1 MDYNE
6 VVALIDD
13 YENQARAVKRLC
25 FKLAWHMRGGIT
37 MEEMY
42 NSSHNDRILISELI
56 EENLKTTKESGM
68 PFF

>member
-1 MDYNE
+1 MDYHE
-6 VVALIDD
+6 VVALLNQ
-13 YENQARAVKRLC
+13 YEQEARDVKRVC

-42 NSSHNDRILISELI
+42 NTSSNDRRLISELV

-68 PFF
+68 PYF